1 MISIEQ
7 LLNILKK
14 DHNFREVL
22 DADGYHYHYQGL
34 SFERLSYD
42 SRQVDGKTLFLL
54 RELHSR
60 LNTLKKQ
67 SLRDFLFMSQ
77 K

>member
-1 MISIEQ
+1 MITIEQ
-7 LLNILKK
+7 LLDILKK

-22 DADGYHYHYQGL
+22 DADGYHYHYQGF

-54 RELHSR
+54 KGQLSK
-60 LNTLKKQ
+60 LTTLKKQ
-67 SLRDFLFMSQ
+67 SLTDYNSIFQR
-77 K
+77 